1 MASSDSAGETI
12 AESPPSTPFHAVVEE
27 CEATPIESP
36 FFPATPESGP
46 VAAASPFVKVAEAEL
61 IAFEASVQGAPAA
74 VPKPVSSEPEVAVDR
89 HVIRGQ
95 VATAC
100 GLGLTQ
106 LNHVDKIHIVPDD
119 RRRARGQVELRGHV
133 VPEVDELEMR
143 NDQDQETTKTAPR
156 SGASTHPCV
165 CGFDVTAP
173 GRA

>member
-119 RRRARGQVELRGHV
+119 RRVAEALRDLLLAEGFQSEITDS
-133 VPEVDELEMR
+133 VPPNACAAIVM
-143 NDQDQETTKTAPR
+143 
-156 SGASTHPCV
+156 SGLSEITSL
-165 CGFDVTAP
+165 D
-173 GRA
+173 